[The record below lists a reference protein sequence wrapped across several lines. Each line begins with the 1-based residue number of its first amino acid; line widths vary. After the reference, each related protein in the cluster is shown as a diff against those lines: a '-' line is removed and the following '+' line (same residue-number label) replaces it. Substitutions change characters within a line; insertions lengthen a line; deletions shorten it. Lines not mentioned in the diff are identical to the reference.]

1 MFSCIVFRENKALML
16 FSIVSSVMPIFYY
29 TWDFPQHVSAARNAA
44 APADV
49 NFSL

>member
-29 TWDFPQHVSAARNAA
+29 TTILQHVSAARNAA